1 MTTLHSP
8 LVLRDLLS
16 PDLAFRN
23 TAKSFFNYIASLPE
37 ESITIDFEGIR
48 SITRSFA
55 QEYIIRKKEMHAC
68 VQKNIIEINIP
79 TNIDKMFCVV
89 TSFSKKSPMLH
100 SDRKRSISL
109 TV

>member
-1 MTTLHSP
+1 MTSLNNS
-8 LVLRDLLS
+8 LILRDLLS

-37 ESITIDFEGIR
+37 ENIIIDFRGIR

-55 QEYIIRKKEMHAC
+55 QEYIVRKKGIE
-68 VQKNIIEINIP
+68 KNIIEINIP
-79 TNIDKMFCVV
+79 TSIDKMFCVV
-89 TSFSKKSPMLH
+89 SSFAKKSRILNLNK
-100 SDRKRSISL
+100 KRPISL